1 MSADILDGK
10 QFSGILREQLKI
22 KVLKYIAQ
30 GKRPPRVVVVL
41 VGNHPASEVYV
52 RNKIKACEAA
62 GIGSEQISLSETI
75 TEAELLTVIAD
86 LNHND
91 EVDGILVQL
100 PLPRQIDPHKILLAI
115 GPEKDVDGFHP
126 ENMGLLALKMPA
138 MRPATPK
145 GIMMMLEHYIGD
157 VLGMNA
163 VVLGASN
170 IVGRPMFLELLNR
183 RATVT
188 VCHSKT
194 KDLPSVV
201 RSADLVIAAVG
212 IPEFV
217 KGDWVKPGA
226 IVVDVGINRL
236 ADGRLVGDVDFKEV
250 IQVASWI
257 SPVPGGVGP
266 MTIAGL
272 LDNTLMAYEKRI
284 S

>member
-10 QFSGILREQLKI
+10 QFSGILREQLKT
-22 KVLKYIAQ
+22 KVAMHVAE

-75 TEAELLTVIAD
+75 TETELLTVIAD
-86 LNHND
+86 LNQND

-115 GPEKDVDGFHP
+115 GPKKDVDGFHP

-157 VLGMNA
+157 VMGMNA

-188 VCHSKT
+188 ICHSKT
-194 KDLPSVV
+194 KNLQEVTRSGDL
-201 RSADLVIAAVG
+201 LIAAVG

-236 ADGRLVGDVDFKEV
+236 ADGRLVGDVDFKEA

-272 LDNTLMAYEKRI
+272 LDNTVMAYEKNL
-284 S
+284 